1 MKHRVLF
8 VAENITL
15 AQVVRLAVLARSLD
29 RRHYEVHFASS
40 HFDPLVFDRLAV
52 ERHPLQTLDK
62 AQVERCLAHGKRIY
76 EKKTLLNYVRADLD
90 LIARVRPH
98 LIIGDF
104 RLSLCIS
111 APVSRVPHAALI
123 NAYFSPYRC
132 DLRVPVPDHPIVKL
146 LGEELTERYFPK
158 AIPKVF
164 AHFAEPVNAV
174 RRQYGLPAIGSLEQV
189 LSFGDYTLYP
199 DVPEL
204 VPIQSAPTNHLYI
217 GPVLWSP
224 EVAFDDRLLESPDRN
239 RALVYATLG
248 SSGNVAVLPA
258 VLEALSRL
266 PVHAILATAGRV
278 EPQKLPPNVTARPFV
293 PGERLARAAAV
304 VISNGGSTTGYQA
317 LAAGTPVVGI
327 ASNLDQYL
335 AMQAIERAG
344 AGVLVK
350 ARQASAPIVAE
361 AVNQVLNN
369 PCYERS
375 AREIANNFA
384 KYPAAELFPTFVRRV
399 VEHANAGDT
408 SPLTLSSP
416 GKTGVERKAGAFK

>member
-1 MKHRVLF
+1 MKHRILF

-29 RRHYEVHFASS
+29 PQRYEIHFACS
-40 HFDPLVFDRLAV
+40 HFDPLVFGGLTF
-52 ERHPLQTLDK
+52 ERHPLETLDK
-62 AQVERCLAHGKRIY
+62 EHVDRCLTRGKRIY
-76 EKKTLLNYVRADLD
+76 EKKTLLGYVRAELD
-90 LIARVRPH
+90 LIERVRPS
-98 LIIGDF
+98 LIVGDF

-123 NAYFSPYRC
+123 NAYFSPYRSEA
-132 DLRVPVPDHPIVKL
+132 RIPVPDHPIVEL

-174 RRQYGLPAIGSLEQV
+174 RRRYGLPSIGSLEQV

-199 DVPEL
+199 DTPEL
-204 VPIQSAPTNHLYI
+204 VPLKNAPAEHLFI

-224 EVAFDDRLLESPDRN
+224 DVPFDERLLAPDQQGRP
-239 RALVYATLG
+239 LVYATLG

-266 PVHAILATAGRV
+266 PVRAVLATAGRV
-278 EPQKLPPNVTARPFV
+278 ETRQLPSNVTALPFV
-293 PGERLARAAAV
+293 PGERLARAASV
-304 VISNGGSTTGYQA
+304 VLSNGGSTTGYQA
-317 LAAGTPVVGI
+317 LAAGTPVVGLP
-327 ASNLDQYL
+327 ANLDQYL

-350 ARQASAPIVAE
+350 ARRATADSVAD

-369 PCYERS
+369 PTYERS
-375 AREIANNFA
+375 AWEIANNFA
-384 KYPAAELFPTFVRRV
+384 KYPAGELFPMFVRRV
-399 VEHANAGDT
+399 VEQANVSDT
-408 SPLTLSSP
+408 SPLTVSSP
-416 GKTGVERKAGAFK
+416 SNTEVERKAGALK

>member
-15 AQVVRLAVLARSLD
+15 AQVVRLAVLARTLD
-29 RRHYEVHFASS
+29 RQRYEVHFASS
-40 HFDPLVFDRLAV
+40 HFDPLVFDGLAV
-52 ERHPLQTLDK
+52 ERHTLDTLPK
-62 AQVERCLAHGKRIY
+62 SQVERCLARGKRIY
-76 EKKTLLNYVRADLD
+76 EKKTLLGYVRDDLD
-90 LIARVRPH
+90 LIQRVRPH

-111 APVSRVPHAALI
+111 APLSQVPHAALI
-123 NAYFSPYRC
+123 NAYFSPYRR
-132 DLRVPVPDHPIVKL
+132 DKHIPVPDHPIVEL
-146 LGEELTERYFPK
+146 LGEDLTERYFPK

-174 RRQYGLPAIGSLEQV
+174 RRHYGLPSIGSLEQV

-204 VPIQSAPTNHLYI
+204 VPLQNAPGRHSFI

-224 EVAFDDRLLESPDRN
+224 DVVFDEHLLESSDRHQP
-239 RALVYATLG
+239 LVYATLG

-258 VLEALSRL
+258 VLEALARL
-266 PVHAILATAGRV
+266 PVRAILATAGRV
-278 EPQKLPPNVTARPFV
+278 EPRQLPSNVTARPFV
-293 PGERLARAAAV
+293 PGQRVARAAAV

-350 ARQASAPIVAE
+350 ARRATPTNVAD

-369 PCYERS
+369 PSYERS

-384 KYPAAELFPTFVRRV
+384 NHPAAERFQAFVRRA
-399 VEHANAGDT
+399 VESENVSDT
-408 SPLTLSSP
+408 PPLTVSSTRKS
-416 GKTGVERKAGAFK
+416 GNGRKAGALK